1 MKRFAVPLLI
11 GIAGVAIL
19 CALGTWQLRRLDWK
33 EAILARIEAR
43 IAADPVPVP
52 AHPDPETDRYL
63 SVTATG
69 TITDEEIHVLVSTR
83 ELGAAFRIVSLFLT
97 EDGRRLLLDRGVV
110 PSDAKDKPRPPVEVT
125 VTGNLL
131 WPDETDAFTPDPDQ
145 ATNIWF
151 ARDATRMSEEL
162 AAEPFLI
169 VARETSESGAPV
181 TPLPVDIAGIPNDHL
196 QYAIT
201 WFGLA
206 LVWTAMT
213 LYWITR
219 IARGKG

>member
-11 GIAGVAIL
+11 GIVGVAIL
-19 CALGTWQLRRLDWK
+19 CALGLWQLRRLEWK
-33 EAILARIEAR
+33 ETALAQIAAR
-43 IAADPVPVP
+43 IAADPVPIP
-52 AHPDPETDRYL
+52 THPDPETDRYL
-63 SVTATG
+63 AVTATG
-69 TITDEEIHVLVSTR
+69 TITGEEIHVLVSTR

-110 PSDAKDKPRPPVEVT
+110 PSDAKDNPRPPVEAT

-131 WPDETDAFTPDPDQ
+131 WPDETDAFTPDPDL

-151 ARDATRMSEEL
+151 ARDATRMSGEL

-169 VARETSESGAPV
+169 VVRETSESGARV
-181 TPLPVDIAGIPNDHL
+181 TPLPVDTAGIPNDHL

-206 LVWTAMT
+206 LVWAGMT